1 MYCLYRYRNYF
12 ETSEPKG
19 VMDIMKITG
28 IIRRVDDLGRIVIPK
43 EIRRQVFGKTDAS
56 GEPMEIFIDGGNVV
70 LRRYEEIQTCKW
82 IKYDYRT
89 ICPKE
94 HDANNPY
101 WRIPENMD
109 KLKYCPYCG
118 KEIVIED

>member
-1 MYCLYRYRNYF
+1 
-12 ETSEPKG
+12 
-19 VMDIMKITG
+19 MKITG
-28 IIRRVDDLGRIVIPK
+28 IIRRVDDLGRIVIPR
-43 EIRRQVFGKTDAS
+43 EIRRQVFEKTDAS
-56 GEPMEIFIDGGNVV
+56 GESMEIFIDGENIV
-70 LRRYEEIQTCKW
+70 LRRYGEIQTCKW
-82 IKYDYRT
+82 IKYDYKT

>member
-1 MYCLYRYRNYF
+1 
-12 ETSEPKG
+12 
-19 VMDIMKITG
+19 MKTTG

-43 EIRRQVFGKTDAS
+43 ETIRQVFGKIDAT
-56 GEPMEIFIDGGNVV
+56 GEPMEVFIDGENIV
-70 LRRYEEIQTCKW
+70 LRRYDETQTCKW

-89 ICPKE
+89 ICPKY
-94 HDANNPY
+94 HDADSPY

-118 KEIVIED
+118 KEIVVGD

>member
-1 MYCLYRYRNYF
+1 
-12 ETSEPKG
+12 
-19 VMDIMKITG
+19 MKITG
-28 IIRRVDDLGRIVIPK
+28 TIRRVDDLGRIVIPK
-43 EIRRQVFGKTDAS
+43 EIRRLVFGKTDAT
-56 GEPMEIFIDGGNVV
+56 GEPMEIFIDGENIV
-70 LRRYEEIQTCKW
+70 LRRYKEMQTCEW

-94 HDANNPY
+94 HDVNNPY

-118 KEIVIED
+118 KEIVVVDE

>member
-1 MYCLYRYRNYF
+1 
-12 ETSEPKG
+12 
-19 VMDIMKITG
+19 MKITG
-28 IIRRVDDLGRIVIPK
+28 IIRIVDDLGIIVIPK
-43 EIRRQVFGKTDAS
+43 EIRRQVFGKTDAT
-56 GEPMEIFIDGGNVV
+56 GEPMEIFIDEGNVV

>member
-1 MYCLYRYRNYF
+1 
-12 ETSEPKG
+12 
-19 VMDIMKITG
+19 MKITG
-28 IIRRVDDLGRIVIPK
+28 IIRRVDDLGRIVIPM
-43 EIRRQVFGKTDAS
+43 EIRRQVFGKTDAF
-56 GEPMEIFIDGGNVV
+56 GEPMEIFIDGENIV
-70 LRRYEEIQTCKW
+70 LRRYKEIQTCKW

-94 HDANNPY
+94 HDASNQY

-118 KEIVIED
+118 KEIVVVDE

>member
-1 MYCLYRYRNYF
+1 
-12 ETSEPKG
+12 
-19 VMDIMKITG
+19 MKITG
-28 IIRRVDDLGRIVIPK
+28 IIRRVDDLGRIVIPR
-43 EIRRQVFGKTDAS
+43 EIRRQVFEKTDAS
-56 GEPMEIFIDGGNVV
+56 GESMEIFIDGENIV

-82 IKYDYRT
+82 IKYDYKT

>member
-1 MYCLYRYRNYF
+1 
-12 ETSEPKG
+12 
-19 VMDIMKITG
+19 MKITG

-43 EIRRQVFGKTDAS
+43 EIRRLVFGKTDAT
-56 GEPMEIFIDGGNVV
+56 GEPMEIFIDGENIV
-70 LRRYEEIQTCKW
+70 LRRYKEMQTCEW

-94 HDANNPY
+94 HDVNNLY

-118 KEIVIED
+118 KEIVVVDE

>member
-1 MYCLYRYRNYF
+1 
-12 ETSEPKG
+12 
-19 VMDIMKITG
+19 MKITG

-43 EIRRQVFGKTDAS
+43 EIRRLVFGKTDAT
-56 GEPMEIFIDGGNVV
+56 GEPMEIFIDGENIV

-101 WRIPENMD
+101 WRRPEDMD
-109 KLKYCPYCG
+109 KIKYCPYCG
-118 KEIVIED
+118 KEIVVVDE

>member
-1 MYCLYRYRNYF
+1 
-12 ETSEPKG
+12 
-19 VMDIMKITG
+19 MKMTG
-28 IIRRVDDLGRIVIPK
+28 TIRRVDDLGRIVIPK
-43 EIRRQVFGKTDAS
+43 EIRRLVFGKTDAS
-56 GEPMEIFIDGGNVV
+56 GESMEIFIDGENIV

-101 WRIPENMD
+101 WRIPEDMD
-109 KLKYCPYCG
+109 KIKYCPYCG
-118 KEIVIED
+118 KEIVVVDE

>member
-1 MYCLYRYRNYF
+1 MSKWVLIEVENQNINKPDTYNSYKETYKEMKNRYGTLVNDGEEASIGAYNACIQTDSYNIDWKIYEV
-12 ETSEPKG
+12 ET
-19 VMDIMKITG
+19 
-28 IIRRVDDLGRIVIPK
+28 
-43 EIRRQVFGKTDAS
+43 
-56 GEPMEIFIDGGNVV
+56 
-70 LRRYEEIQTCKW
+70 QTCKW

-89 ICPKE
+89 LCPKE

-118 KEIVIED
+118 KEIIIED